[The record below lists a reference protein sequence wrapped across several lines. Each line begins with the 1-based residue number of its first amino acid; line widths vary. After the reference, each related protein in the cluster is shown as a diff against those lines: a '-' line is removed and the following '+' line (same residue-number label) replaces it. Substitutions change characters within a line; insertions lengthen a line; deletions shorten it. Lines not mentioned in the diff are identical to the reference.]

1 MILTVPKYM
10 FYNGVCSPDSIYGI
24 PTYVYDFPLDVDKV
38 ERA

>member
-10 FYNGVCSPDSIYGI
+10 FYSGVCSPDSIYGI
-24 PTYVYDFPLDVDKV
+24 PTYGFPLDVDKV